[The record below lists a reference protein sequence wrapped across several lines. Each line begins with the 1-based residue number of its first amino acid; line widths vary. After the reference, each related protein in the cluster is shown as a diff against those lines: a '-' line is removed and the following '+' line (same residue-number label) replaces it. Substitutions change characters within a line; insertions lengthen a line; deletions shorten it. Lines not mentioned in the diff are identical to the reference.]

1 MIGEVVM
8 ENITTKKLIIIF
20 YLMVVIFTCL
30 FALRIENLESK
41 EDSINN
47 IVNLH

>member
-1 MIGEVVM
+1 MKGEVVM

-20 YLMVVIFTCL
+20 YLMVVIFTCI

>member
-1 MIGEVVM
+1 M

-47 IVNLH
+47 IVKLH

>member
-1 MIGEVVM
+1 M

-30 FALRIENLESK
+30 FAFRIENLESK
-41 EDSINN
+41 GDSINN

>member
-1 MIGEVVM
+1 M

-30 FALRIENLESK
+30 FALRIENLERK

>member
-1 MIGEVVM
+1 M
-8 ENITTKKLIIIF
+8 EDITTKKLIIIF

>member
-1 MIGEVVM
+1 M

>member
-1 MIGEVVM
+1 M

-41 EDSINN
+41 ENSINN

>member
-1 MIGEVVM
+1 M

-30 FALRIENLESK
+30 FDLRIENLESK

>member
-1 MIGEVVM
+1 M
-8 ENITTKKLIIIF
+8 ENITAKKLIIIF

>member
-1 MIGEVVM
+1 M

-41 EDSINN
+41 EDCINN

>member
-1 MIGEVVM
+1 MKGEVVM
-8 ENITTKKLIIIF
+8 ENITTTKLIIIF

>member
-1 MIGEVVM
+1 M

-47 IVNLH
+47 IVNLQ

>member
-1 MIGEVVM
+1 M

-47 IVNLH
+47 IANLH

>member
-1 MIGEVVM
+1 MKGEVVM

>member
-1 MIGEVVM
+1 M

-30 FALRIENLESK
+30 FALRIENLGCK
-41 EDSINN
+41 EGSINN

>member
-1 MIGEVVM
+1 M

-20 YLMVVIFTCL
+20 YLMVVIFTCI

>member
-1 MIGEVVM
+1 M

-20 YLMVVIFTCL
+20 SLRVVIFTCL